1 MSTKDLSKLCLHTMT
16 NKPWSLDE
24 CLSNYEKAGIGGV
37 SVWRNVIEGKDL
49 QQVNRD
55 IKNSGLTPVS
65 LVRGGFF
72 TGNTKAERA
81 AAITENKTIIDEAQA
96 IGAPLVVLVCGAT
109 PGQTVEQNIQ
119 QIRDGIEALLP
130 HAQQAGV
137 KLGIE
142 PLHPMYADTR
152 SSISSMRSANELA
165 EGINSPYCGVT
176 VDVFHLYWEEHLRS
190 ELLRCG
196 KNGNLFSY
204 HICDWKT
211 NPEDMLNDR
220 GLMGEGIIPVD
231 RISEWVAEAGFDGFH
246 EVEIFSNRYWEMDQK
261 DYLKKIIKSY
271 NQLSEPRD

>member
-1 MSTKDLSKLCLHTMT
+1 MSEKDLSKLCIHTMT

-24 CLSNYEKAGIGGV
+24 CLSKYSAAGIGGI
-37 SVWRNVIEGKDL
+37 SVWRNVIEGRDL
-49 QQVNRD
+49 NQVKTD
-55 IKNSGLTPVS
+55 IANSGLAPVS

-72 TGNTKAERA
+72 TGDTSQRQV
-81 AAITENKTIIDEAQA
+81 AIDENKTIIDEAQA

-109 PGQTVEQNIQ
+109 PGNTVEQNLQ
-119 QIRDGIEALLP
+119 QVRGGIAAVLP
-130 HAQQAGV
+130 HAEQAGV

-152 SSISSMRSANELA
+152 SCVSSMRSANELA
-165 EGINSPYCGVT
+165 EGLNHSHVGVT

-211 NPEDMLNDR
+211 NAADMLNDR
-220 GLMGEGIIPVD
+220 GLMGEGVIPVD
-231 RISEWVAEAGFDGFH
+231 HLSEWVTEAGFDGFH
-246 EVEIFSNRYWEMDQK
+246 EIEIFSDRYWAMDQ
-261 DYLKKIIKSY
+261 DEYLKMIIDSY
-271 NQLSEPRD
+271 KKLKY

>member
-1 MSTKDLSKLCLHTMT
+1 MT
-16 NKPWSLDE
+16 NKPWTLDE
-24 CLSNYEKAGIGGV
+24 CLSNYEQAGIGGI

-55 IKNSGLTPVS
+55 IKNSGLKPVS

-72 TGNTKAERA
+72 TGESQGDRQ
-81 AAITENKTIIDEAQA
+81 AAIDENKIIIDEAQA
-96 IGAPLVVLVCGAT
+96 IDAPLVVLVCGAS

-119 QIRDGIEALLP
+119 QIRDGIAALLP
-130 HAQQAGV
+130 HAEQAGV

-165 EGINSPYCGVT
+165 EGLNHSHVGVT

-231 RISEWVAEAGFDGFH
+231 RISEWVGEAGFDGFH
-246 EVEIFSNRYWEMDQK
+246 EVEIFSNRYWAMDQK
-261 DYLKKIIKSY
+261 EYLKKIIESY
-271 NQLSEPRD
+271 KQLKY

>member
-1 MSTKDLSKLCLHTMT
+1 MQKDLSKLCIHTMT

-24 CLSNYEKAGIGGV
+24 CLKNYENAGIGGI
-37 SVWRNVIEGKDL
+37 SVWRNVIEGRDFN
-49 QQVNRD
+49 QVKRD
-55 IKNSGLTPVS
+55 INNSGLSPAS

-72 TGNTKAERA
+72 TGNTAAERQ
-81 AAITENKTIIDEAQA
+81 AAIDENKTVIDEAAA

-119 QIRDGIEALLP
+119 QIRDGIAALIP
-130 HAQQAGV
+130 HAEAVGV

-152 SSISSMRSANELA
+152 SSVSSMRSANELA
-165 EGINSPYCGVT
+165 ESLNSAQVGVT

-211 NPEDMLNDR
+211 NAEDMLNDR
-220 GLMGEGIIPVD
+220 GLMGEGIIPLD
-231 RISEWVAEAGFDGFH
+231 RISEWVSEAGFAGFH
-246 EVEIFSNRYWEMDQK
+246 EVEIFSERYWKMDQSL
-261 DYLKKIIKSY
+261 YLEKIIESY
-271 NQLSEPRD
+271 NNLKY